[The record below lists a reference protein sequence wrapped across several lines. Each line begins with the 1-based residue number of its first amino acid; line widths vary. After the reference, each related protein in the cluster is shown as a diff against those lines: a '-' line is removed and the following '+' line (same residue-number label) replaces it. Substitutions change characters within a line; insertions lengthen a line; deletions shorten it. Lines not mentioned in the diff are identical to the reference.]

1 MRIHADFSLPA
12 LVLPKQ
18 QHWVPSPQA
27 GVERVMLDR
36 IGEEKARATSLVRY
50 APNSFFPEHE
60 HPEGEEILVL
70 AGVFCEGELR
80 HGAGSYLRN
89 PPGSKHQPFTDEGA
103 LLFVKLRQMQ
113 PTEAATLAVNTT
125 DPNAW
130 QQDGTMRRCP
140 LFADERERVELIE
153 LSAEV
158 SWQMPMAQGAEL
170 LLLKGEL
177 QAQGAHSS
185 AIAGQADQVAEQL
198 WPCQTWARMPAGT
211 VLSVK
216 AGVNGAMFY
225 LKTGHLA

>member
-12 LVLPKQ
+12 LVLPGQ

-89 PPGSKHQPFTDEGA
+89 PPGSNHQPFTDEGA

-113 PTEAATLAVNTT
+113 PTEVATLAVNTT

-130 QQDGTMRRCP
+130 QQDGAVRRCP
-140 LFADERERVELIE
+140 LFSDERERVELIE
-153 LSAEV
+153 LAAEV
-158 SWQMPMAQGAEL
+158 SWQMPMPQGAEL

-177 QAQGAHSS
+177 HPQSAHSS
-185 AIAGQADQVAEQL
+185 PIANRFAEQL
-198 WPCQTWARMPAGT
+198 WPCQTWARMPAGS

-216 AGVNGAMFY
+216 TGVNGAMFY

>member
-12 LVLPKQ
+12 LVLPEQ

-89 PPGSKHQPFTDEGA
+89 HRARIISLLPMKGLYCLSNYGRCSPLKLQPS
-103 LLFVKLRQMQ
+103 Q
-113 PTEAATLAVNTT
+113 
-125 DPNAW
+125 
-130 QQDGTMRRCP
+130 
-140 LFADERERVELIE
+140 
-153 LSAEV
+153 
-158 SWQMPMAQGAEL
+158 
-170 LLLKGEL
+170 
-177 QAQGAHSS
+177 
-185 AIAGQADQVAEQL
+185 
-198 WPCQTWARMPAGT
+198 
-211 VLSVK
+211 
-216 AGVNGAMFY
+216 
-225 LKTGHLA
+225 